1 MIIRVRNKHILEID
15 DFQFRCCIGKY
26 GLTNNKIEGDKCT
39 PKGKF
44 SLNRIFYRAD
54 RILKFKSKI
63 EKIKIKKNMGWCD
76 DPSSKFYN
84 KLIDIKLSAN
94 KEKIYRKDN
103 KYDYFLVINYNRK
116 KIVKNKGSAIFLHL
130 TKNFKSTAGC
140 IGVSQKDFLII
151 VKLLKKNSKIKIS

>member
-1 MIIRVRNKHILEID
+1 MIIIIKNKDTLLVD
-15 DFQFRCCIGKY
+15 DFKFRCSIGKN
-26 GLTNNKIEGDKCT
+26 GFSKKKLEGDLTT

-44 SLNRIFYRAD
+44 NLGNIYYRAD
-54 RILKFKSKI
+54 RVQKPLSKI
-63 EKIKIKKNMGWCD
+63 RSIQIKKNMGWCD

-84 KLIDIKLSAN
+84 KLIDIKLSVN

>member
-1 MIIRVRNKHILEID
+1 MLLVLKNKETLKLD
-15 DFQFRCCIGKY
+15 SFSFKCCVGKKGLNKFKKEGDGTTPIGTY
-26 GLTNNKIEGDKCT
+26 GLGNIYYRSDRVSKPVTNFNC
-39 PKGKF
+39 
-44 SLNRIFYRAD
+44 
-54 RILKFKSKI
+54 
-63 EKIKIKKNMGWCD
+63 IKIKKNMGWCD

>member
-1 MIIRVRNKHILEID
+1 MLLVLKNKETLKLD
-15 DFQFRCCIGKY
+15 SFSFKCCVGKIG
-26 GLTNNKIEGDKCT
+26 LNKCKKEGDGTT
-39 PKGKF
+39 PIGTF
-44 SLNRIFYRAD
+44 GLGNIYYRSD
-54 RILKFKSKI
+54 RVSKPVTNFNC
-63 EKIKIKKNMGWCD
+63 IKIKKNMGWCD

>member
-1 MIIRVRNKHILEID
+1 MTILVKNKHTLEIEG
-15 DFQFRCCIGKY
+15 FKFKCCIGKK
-26 GLTNNKIEGDKCT
+26 GLNKFKKEGDGTT
-39 PKGKF
+39 PIGTFGLDKIYYRSDRVSKPITKF
-44 SLNRIFYRAD
+44 NCV
-54 RILKFKSKI
+54 
-63 EKIKIKKNMGWCD
+63 KIKKNMGWCD

-94 KEKIYRKDN
+94 KEKIYRMDN

-130 TKNFKSTAGC
+130 TKNFNSTAGC